1 MPKKRYNAE
10 EIIQMLRGAC
20 KRSAE
25 FEPISDDLRKGSKP

>member
-1 MPKKRYNAE
+1 MPKKRYKTE